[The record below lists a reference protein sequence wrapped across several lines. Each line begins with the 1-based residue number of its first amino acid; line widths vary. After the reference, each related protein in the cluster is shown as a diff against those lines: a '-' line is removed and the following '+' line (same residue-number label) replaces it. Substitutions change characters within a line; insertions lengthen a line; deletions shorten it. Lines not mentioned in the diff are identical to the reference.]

1 MIITKVKKMEK
12 ILSSLEGTTSVYL
25 FGCNSCAEQCRTG
38 GKAELDSMASLLK
51 DSGFDVPG
59 VSLVDET
66 CYNQLVRKE
75 FRQKKSIRKS
85 DAIVVLACGAGV
97 KIVAENSDGAQ
108 LVVPA
113 LDTLF
118 LASVD
123 RHGRFFEGCS
133 LCGECV
139 LGETAGICPHTQ
151 CPKALLNGPCG
162 GAAEGMCEVNPEC
175 ECAWLRIYT
184 KLKEQK
190 RLHLLKKISPPKD
203 HSGSTQPRKVLLR

>member
-1 MIITKVKKMEK
+1 MIITRTKKMEK
-12 ILSSLEGTTSVYL
+12 ILSSLEGTRSVYL

-38 GKAELDSMASLLK
+38 GKAELDSMVTLLK

-75 FRQKKSIRKS
+75 FRLKKSIRKS

-97 KIVAENSDGAQ
+97 KTVAENADRAQ

-175 ECAWLRIYT
+175 ECAWLMIYT

-203 HSGSTQPRKVLLR
+203 HSGSIQPRKVLLR

>member
-1 MIITKVKKMEK
+1 MIITRRKKIDK
-12 ILSSLEGTTSVYL
+12 ILSSLEGAKSVHL
-25 FGCNSCAEQCRTG
+25 FGCNSCAEQCHTG
-38 GKAELDSMASLLK
+38 GKNELDEMASLLK
-51 DSGFDVPG
+51 EKGFDISG

-75 FRQKKSIRKS
+75 FRLSKAVKEADTIL
-85 DAIVVLACGAGV
+85 VLSCGAGV
-97 KIVAENSDGAQ
+97 KIVAENAEKAQ
-108 LVVPA
+108 LVIPA

-151 CPKALLNGPCG
+151 CPKVLLNGPCG
-162 GAAEGMCEVNPEC
+162 GVVDGKCEVNIDC
-175 ECAWLRIYT
+175 ECAWLKIYT
-184 KLKEQK
+184 KLNEQG
-190 RLHLLKKISPPKD
+190 RLHLLEKISPPKD
-203 HSGSTQPRKVLLR
+203 HSGSTQPRKVLLK